1 MRFRY
6 LGIALVFLVVG
17 IGEVALHWYL
27 GGHNSDRALRLRK
40 MYLHRDADNGKRYV
54 EGLVDFVV
62 PTIVLGIAAG
72 IIGSRLPPGGLTL
85 CVVLL
90 SLGVICLLPL
100 YDALV
105 PGTDPVW
112 FGAKFEDRVRLIL
125 FGPPKVL
132 ALCAFFT
139 CAARVLVQNFQ
150 PENVRQP

>member
-27 GGHNSDRALRLRK
+27 GGNNSDLALRLRK

-72 IIGSRLPPGGLTL
+72 IIGSRFSSASLVV

-90 SLGVICLLPL
+90 SLGVMCLWPV

-105 PGTDPVW
+105 PGIDPVW
-112 FGAKFEDRVRLIL
+112 SGAKFEDRVRLMI
-125 FGPPKVL
+125 FGPPRVL
-132 ALCAFFT
+132 VLFAFFT
-139 CAARVLVQNFQ
+139 FVARVLVQNFR
-150 PENVRQP
+150 PESVRQS